1 MMVFPIKIP
10 IRYHHFSYNNEKIS
24 NQFEILENECLGVYE
39 GGWWRTGKGSGSGS
53 LLGLGELGK
62 IF

>member
-1 MMVFPIKIP
+1 MK
-10 IRYHHFSYNNEKIS
+10 
-24 NQFEILENECLGVYE
+24 